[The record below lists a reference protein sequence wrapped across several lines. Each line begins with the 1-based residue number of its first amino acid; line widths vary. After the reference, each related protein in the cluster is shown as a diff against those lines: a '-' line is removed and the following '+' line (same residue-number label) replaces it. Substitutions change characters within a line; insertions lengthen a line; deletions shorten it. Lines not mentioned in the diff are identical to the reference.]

1 MSQNKNSPLQGDGN
15 ETVSGDEEC
24 TARIGGWRPHVFR
37 FKCFIIIMRDKQNPQ
52 TWGNLSLVLI
62 QGAMLSLFQ
71 VALFDPENYK
81 VLIYVCLYGLL
92 AIGVFLFLATTTL
105 DGATR
110 FIFFG
115 SLVLLIALPMLP
127 SFLQL
132 PEFPESE
139 KICARLDGADLD
151 LEKVCTEMENVRQGL
166 SHKGVWLT
174 EVCVGQA
181 IVLLLSWWA
190 STRIKSTWKAA

>member
-1 MSQNKNSPLQGDGN
+1 MFVWALGDW
-15 ETVSGDEEC
+15 C
-24 TARIGGWRPHVFR
+24 
-37 FKCFIIIMRDKQNPQ
+37 
-52 TWGNLSLVLI
+52 
-62 QGAMLSLFQ
+62 LSLFG
-71 VALFDPENYK
+71 NHHTRRGYK
-81 VLIYVCLYGLL
+81 VH
-92 AIGVFLFLATTTL
+92 
-105 DGATR
+105 
-110 FIFFG
+110 FFG